1 MISPLIVILRRKA
14 RLLPVFLFLCING
27 FGQHAGQQD
36 FEFEHI
42 RLNYKQDSIDVL
54 KVSRKGQELVNKPL
68 LFFCQGS
75 LPVPL
80 IITEGGTT
88 YPPFPFDINTFT
100 ERYHLVI
107 VGKPG
112 IPLRAESTRLQADF
126 SYLEDSTR
134 LPPLRYSK
142 NNYLEY
148 YVDRNLFIIDYLL
161 NQRYVDRTT
170 VIAAGHSQ
178 GARVAFEM
186 ALKSKYVTHLI
197 YAGGNP
203 CGQIM
208 SMVSR
213 SRQRES
219 PFDSTVSAENDFRLY
234 EAMIAD
240 SSDDSMYNGDSFKS
254 IYSFSKS
261 SLNTFQNLDI
271 PVLVC
276 YGTFDPA
283 APFNDLL
290 RAEMIRMKKKNI
302 TFKAY
307 IGIDHNYFGRTET
320 GRTDYGNFNW
330 DKVADD
336 WLNWIHS
343 R

>member
-1 MISPLIVILRRKA
+1 MTSLLRLILRHKA
-14 RLLPVFLFLCING
+14 RLLPVFLLLCING
-27 FGQHAGQQD
+27 FGQLAGQQD
-36 FEFEHI
+36 WEFEHI

-54 KVSRKGQELVNKPL
+54 MVSKKGQELDAKPL

-88 YPPFPFDINTFT
+88 YPPFPFDTRKLC

-126 SYLEDSTR
+126 SYLEDSTS
-134 LPPLRYSK
+134 LPPLHYSK

-148 YVDRNLFIIDYLL
+148 YVDRNLFVIDYLL

-186 ALKSKYVTHLI
+186 ALKSKDITHLI
-197 YAGGNP
+197 YASGNP

-240 SSDDSMYNGDSFKS
+240 SSDDSMYNDDSFKS

-276 YGTFDPA
+276 YGTFDSA

-307 IGIDHNYFGRTET
+307 IGLDHNYFGRKET
-320 GRTDYGNFNW
+320 GETDYGNFNW

>member
-1 MISPLIVILRRKA
+1 
-14 RLLPVFLFLCING
+14 LLPVFLLLCING
-27 FGQHAGQQD
+27 FGQLAGQQD
-36 FEFEHI
+36 WEFEHI

-54 KVSRKGQELVNKPL
+54 MVSKKGQELDAKPL

-88 YPPFPFDINTFT
+88 YPPFPFDTRKLC

-126 SYLEDSTR
+126 SYLEDSTS
-134 LPPLRYSK
+134 LPPLHYSK

-148 YVDRNLFIIDYLL
+148 YVDRNLFVIDYLL

-186 ALKSKYVTHLI
+186 ALKSKDITHLI
-197 YAGGNP
+197 YASGNP

-240 SSDDSMYNGDSFKS
+240 SSDDSMYNDDSFKS

-276 YGTFDPA
+276 YGTFDSA

-307 IGIDHNYFGRTET
+307 IGLDHNYFGRKET
-320 GRTDYGNFNW
+320 GETDYGNFNW

>member
-1 MISPLIVILRRKA
+1 VTSLLSVILQRKT

-27 FGQHAGQQD
+27 FGQLAGQQD
-36 FEFEHI
+36 WEFEHI

-54 KVSRKGQELVNKPL
+54 MVSKKGQELDAKPL

-88 YPPFPFDINTFT
+88 YPPFPFDTRKLC

-126 SYLEDSTR
+126 SYLEDSTS
-134 LPPLRYSK
+134 LPPLHYSK

-148 YVDRNLFIIDYLL
+148 YVDRNLFVIDYLL

-186 ALKSKYVTHLI
+186 ALKSKDITHLI
-197 YAGGNP
+197 YASGNP

-240 SSDDSMYNGDSFKS
+240 SSDDSMYNDDSFKS

-276 YGTFDPA
+276 YGTFDSA

-307 IGIDHNYFGRTET
+307 IGLDHNYFGRKET
-320 GRTDYGNFNW
+320 GETDYGNFNW

>member
-1 MISPLIVILRRKA
+1 MTSLLRVILHSKA
-14 RLLPVFLFLCING
+14 RLLPVFLFLSINSP
-27 FGQHAGQQD
+27 GQPAGQQNW
-36 FEFEHI
+36 EFEHI
-42 RLNYKQDSIDVL
+42 RLDYKQDSIDVL
-54 KVSRKGQELVNKPL
+54 KVSKKGQELVTKPL

-126 SYLEDSTR
+126 SYLDDSTR
-134 LPPLRYSK
+134 LPPINYSK

-148 YVDRNLFIIDYLL
+148 YVDRNLFVIDYLL
-161 NQRYVDRTT
+161 NQRYVDRTS
-170 VIAAGHSQ
+170 VIVAGHSQ

-186 ALKSKYVTHLI
+186 SLKSKVITHLI
-197 YAGGNP
+197 YASGNP

-213 SRQRES
+213 SRQRER
-219 PFDSTVSAENDFRLY
+219 PNDSTVSAENDFRY
-234 EAMIAD
+234 FEALVND
-240 SSDDSMYNGDSFKS
+240 SSRGSMSGDDEAKS
-254 IYSFSKS
+254 VYSFSNS
-261 SLNTFQNLDI
+261 SLSRFPNLRI
-271 PVLVC
+271 PVFVC
-276 YGTFDPA
+276 YGTSDTA
-283 APFNDLL
+283 TPFNDLL
-290 RAEMIRMKKKNI
+290 RLEMIRLRKINF

-307 IGIDHNYFGRTET
+307 IGLDHNYFGQTEA
-320 GRTDYGNFNW
+320 GETDYGNFNW

>member
-1 MISPLIVILRRKA
+1 MTSLLSVILQRKT

-27 FGQHAGQQD
+27 FGQLAGQQD
-36 FEFEHI
+36 WEFEHI

-54 KVSRKGQELVNKPL
+54 MVSKKGQELDAKPL

-88 YPPFPFDINTFT
+88 YPPFPFDTRKLC

-126 SYLEDSTR
+126 SYLEDSTS
-134 LPPLRYSK
+134 LPPLHYSK

-148 YVDRNLFIIDYLL
+148 YVDRNLFVIDYLL

-186 ALKSKYVTHLI
+186 ALKSKDITHLI
-197 YAGGNP
+197 YASGNP

-240 SSDDSMYNGDSFKS
+240 SSDDSMYNDDSFKS

-276 YGTFDPA
+276 YGTFDSA

-307 IGIDHNYFGRTET
+307 IGLDHNYFGRKET
-320 GRTDYGNFNW
+320 GETDYGNFNW

>member
-1 MISPLIVILRRKA
+1 MILQRKT
-14 RLLPVFLFLCING
+14 RLLLVFLFLYVNG
-27 FGQHAGQQD
+27 LGQPAVQQNR
-36 FEFEHI
+36 EFEHI

-54 KVSRKGQELVNKPL
+54 KVSKKGQELDAKPL

-134 LPPLRYSK
+134 LPPLHYSK

-148 YVDRNLFIIDYLL
+148 YVDRNLFVIDYLL

-186 ALKSKYVTHLI
+186 ALKSKDVTHLI

-213 SRQRES
+213 SRQCES
-219 PFDSTVSAENDFRLY
+219 PFDTTVSAENDFRLY

-276 YGTFDPA
+276 YGTLDSA

-290 RAEMIRMKKKNI
+290 RVEVIKMKKKNI
-302 TFKAY
+302 AFKAY
-307 IGIDHNYFGRTET
+307 IGLDHNYFGRTET
-320 GRTDYGNFNW
+320 GETDYGNFNW
-330 DKVADD
+330 DKVAND

-343 R
+343 L

>member
-1 MISPLIVILRRKA
+1 VTSLLRLILRHKA
-14 RLLPVFLFLCING
+14 RLLPVFLLLCING
-27 FGQHAGQQD
+27 FGQLAGQQD
-36 FEFEHI
+36 WEFEHI

-54 KVSRKGQELVNKPL
+54 MVSKKGQELDAKPL

-88 YPPFPFDINTFT
+88 YPPFPFDTRKLC

-126 SYLEDSTR
+126 SYLEDSTS
-134 LPPLRYSK
+134 LPPLHYSK

-148 YVDRNLFIIDYLL
+148 YVDRNLFVIDYLL

-186 ALKSKYVTHLI
+186 ALKSKDITHLI
-197 YAGGNP
+197 YASGNP

-240 SSDDSMYNGDSFKS
+240 SSDDSMYNDDSFKS

-276 YGTFDPA
+276 YGTFDSA

-307 IGIDHNYFGRTET
+307 IGLDHNYFGRKET
-320 GRTDYGNFNW
+320 GETDYGNFNW